1 MSITVSTQTPS
12 LCDKTSSE
20 LSTSPDAA
28 LPSGLLS
35 SFMARN
41 GGRKAAGTP
50 ACPWSL
56 RAAGYQRIT
65 LSIIEFPEPTASA
78 AATGS
83 GTDDVTFPSCVV
95 VVERTGTGNRSS
107 ESMFCGGGRR
117 RENLIYTSTTN
128 ALEIF
133 VTNLTSSREFLIK
146 YEGADNQLLIMLI
159 QCESKKI
166 PSLKFSD
173 IFSQTVGNF

>member
-1 MSITVSTQTPS
+1 MLIIVSLQTPS
-12 LCDKTSSE
+12 LCDVSLSE
-20 LSTSPDAA
+20 STTSPNAA
-28 LPSGLLS
+28 LSSGLLS

-65 LSIIEFPEPTASA
+65 LSIIEFPDPAASA

-83 GTDDVTFPSCVV
+83 GGDDVTFPSCVV

-117 RENLIYTSTTN
+117 RENLMYTSTSNVVDIYITN
-128 ALEIF
+128 M
-133 VTNLTSSREFLIK
+133 TSSREFLIK
-146 YEGADNQLLIMLI
+146 YEGNDNQLLIVL
-159 QCESKKI
+159 
-166 PSLKFSD
+166 
-173 IFSQTVGNF
+173 V

>member
-1 MSITVSTQTPS
+1 MRIAVSTQMPS
-12 LCDKTSSE
+12 LCDKSTPE
-20 LSTSPDAA
+20 LTTSPDAA

-41 GGRKAAGTP
+41 GGRKSAGTS

-56 RAAGYQRIT
+56 RTAEYQRIT
-65 LSIIEFPEPTASA
+65 LSIIEFPDPAASA

-83 GTDDVTFPSCVV
+83 GGDDVTFPSCVV
-95 VVERTGTGNRSS
+95 VVERTGSGNRSS

-117 RENLIYTSTTN
+117 RENLIYTSTSN
-128 ALEIF
+128 AVDIY

-146 YEGADNQLLIMLI
+146 YEGNHYQLLTYTS
-159 QCESKKI
+159 C
-166 PSLKFSD
+166 SD
-173 IFSQTVGNF
+173 IA

>member
-1 MSITVSTQTPS
+1 MRIAVSTQMPS
-12 LCDKTSSE
+12 LCDKSTSE
-20 LSTSPDAA
+20 LTTSPGAA

-41 GGRKAAGTP
+41 GGRKAAGTS

-56 RAAGYQRIT
+56 RTAEYQRIT
-65 LSIIEFPEPTASA
+65 LSIIEFPDQAASA

-83 GTDDVTFPSCVV
+83 GADDVTFPSCVV

-117 RENLIYTSTTN
+117 RENLIYTSTSN
-128 ALEIF
+128 ALDIY
-133 VTNLTSSREFLIK
+133 VTNMTSSREFLIK
-146 YEGADNQLLIMLI
+146 YEGNHCQLL
-159 QCESKKI
+159 
-166 PSLKFSD
+166 
-173 IFSQTVGNF
+173 T